1 MEDNLPMDNRI
12 KLLFSIAIGVVVLSW
27 TISLFTL
34 VRQIWMGQAFSMDEE
49 GIHST
54 ATGTII
60 FALIFIIPVRT
71 IPYSAIENI
80 SEESGVLTL
89 HIDKAKIDM
98 IPILRIFAEKRYHL
112 FSGFTAEKQENINLN
127 FINLLNSI
135 RIKENRGFRQ
145 FYFSSQL
152 QLRVRHADAYSKR
165 IFFATFQHK
174 RGCKKASFLQPLL
187 IPLQIFRNDLY
198 SKGKP
203 FGWDYS

>member
-1 MEDNLPMDNRI
+1 M
-12 KLLFSIAIGVVVLSW
+12 
-27 TISLFTL
+27 
-34 VRQIWMGQAFSMDEE
+34 RQIWMGQAFSMDEE

-112 FSGFTAEKQENINLN
+112 FSGFTAEKQENIKSELYK
-127 FINLLNSI
+127 FI
-135 RIKENRGFRQ
+135 K
-145 FYFSSQL
+145 
-152 QLRVRHADAYSKR
+152 
-165 IFFATFQHK
+165 
-174 RGCKKASFLQPLL
+174 
-187 IPLQIFRNDLY
+187 
-198 SKGKP
+198 
-203 FGWDYS
+203 

>member
-1 MEDNLPMDNRI
+1 LKFKAKLNLKLYKLYIAAILLFGIVILGWYGVYFLNKNTIFMEDNLPMDNRI

-112 FSGFTAEKQENINLN
+112 FSGFTAEKQENIKSELYK
-127 FINLLNSI
+127 FI
-135 RIKENRGFRQ
+135 K
-145 FYFSSQL
+145 
-152 QLRVRHADAYSKR
+152 
-165 IFFATFQHK
+165 
-174 RGCKKASFLQPLL
+174 
-187 IPLQIFRNDLY
+187 
-198 SKGKP
+198 
-203 FGWDYS
+203 